1 MRRATITKRAV
12 ALLLAV
18 ATPGHV
24 AAQTTPTPTPPS
36 DTANKADPAKKA
48 PAYAFGVAGPSGD
61 ELVALH
67 MQMTAT
73 VQDNLPFH
81 AAFEGANSL
90 HSRGDRQQTFDYTV
104 YAGVKP
110 WAGAEIWINPEVDQ
124 GFGLA
129 GTFGAGGFPSAEAY
143 KVGKPDPYLKL
154 QRLFIR
160 QTINLGGETEHLDA
174 DLNILASHRT
184 HDRIVITFGKFG
196 VVDVF
201 DTNAYAH
208 DARNDFLNWTIVDA
222 GAFDYAA
229 DAWGYS
235 AGAAAELYKGRFAV
249 RAGLFDLSKIP
260 NGEAIETDFRQYQAI
275 GELEERH
282 ALFGRA
288 GKVALNGWFSHAN
301 MGRYTDAVAQ
311 ARIDGGVPSTANVRR
326 FATRFGAG
334 VNVEQALTPTLGLF
348 ARSSF
353 ADGRFETYEFT
364 DVDRSVSFGASLGGK
379 GWHRADDRLG
389 VAFVL
394 NQISRDF
401 QRYLAVGGL
410 GPLIGDGALQR
421 PGDERIVEA
430 YYRLTLSKYLHLSF
444 DTQLIDAPAY
454 NRDRGPV
461 VVLGGRVHGQF

>member
-1 MRRATITKRAV
+1 MITERVVAV
-12 ALLLAV
+12 LLAV
-18 ATPGHV
+18 ATPLRV
-24 AAQTTPTPTPPS
+24 AAQTAPTPTPPS
-36 DTANKADPAKKA
+36 DAAHQAAPAKK
-48 PAYAFGVAGPSGD
+48 PLAYAFGMAGAGGD

-81 AAFEGANSL
+81 AAFEGQNSL
-90 HSRGDRQQTFDYTV
+90 HARGDRQETFDYTV

-154 QRLFIR
+154 QKLFIR
-160 QTINLGGETEHLDA
+160 QTIDLGGKSEKVDP
-174 DLNILASHRT
+174 DLNVLGGHRT
-184 HDRIVITFGKFG
+184 HDRIVVTFGKFG
-196 VVDVF
+196 VTDVF
-201 DTNAYAH
+201 DVNAYAH
-208 DARNDFLNWTIVDA
+208 DARNDFLNWTVVDA

-235 AGAAAELYKGRFAV
+235 AGVAAELYKGRYAV
-249 RAGLFDLSKIP
+249 RAGFFDLSKIP
-260 NGEAIETDFRQYQAI
+260 NGEAIETGFRQYQAV
-275 GELEERH
+275 GEVEERH
-282 ALFGRA
+282 TLFGRA
-288 GKVALNGWFSHAN
+288 GKLTLNGWFNHAN
-301 MGRYTDAVAQ
+301 MGRYTDAL
-311 ARIDGGVPSTANVRR
+311 ARSALDGGVPTTANVRR

-334 VNVEQALTPTLGLF
+334 VNIEQALTPQLGLF
-348 ARSSF
+348 ARGSF

-379 GWHRADDRLG
+379 GWHRADDRVGL
-389 VAFVL
+389 AFVL
-394 NQISRDF
+394 NQISREF
-401 QRYLAVGGL
+401 QRYLAAGGL
-410 GPLIGDGALQR
+410 GPLIGDGALPR

-430 YYRLTLSKYLHLSF
+430 YYHLTLSKYLHLSF
-444 DTQLIDAPAY
+444 DTQLIDTPAY